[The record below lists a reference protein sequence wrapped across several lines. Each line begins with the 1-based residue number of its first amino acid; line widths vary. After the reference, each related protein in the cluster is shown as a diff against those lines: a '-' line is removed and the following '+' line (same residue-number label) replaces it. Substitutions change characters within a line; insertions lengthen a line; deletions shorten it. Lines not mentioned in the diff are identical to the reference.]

1 MVLDLGADERV
12 KDGEDMAAVFEHA
25 RENVA
30 QLGFTLGFAVPL
42 GKNRGGNLDVL
53 AEFFRGMPAQEQA
66 VEKCRF
72 PLRILQIHSDFGRQ
86 VGSHRRHRKNAVY
99 RKTFPRQVELGF
111 LCFRLVNSPAWAGHD
126 PGRLTSSNRHRMLK
140 GMGKLPK
147 SLASRTV
154 GRFLRFGM
162 LRGLRS
168 VEIDPDEFRQHL
180 ADKHNLWIPHFGRMR
195 DVPIEQLDAIAERLI
210 HNAQRVALAQGAGFG
225 LGGMIT
231 ILPDASL
238 LTIIALRLIQ
248 RLCLL
253 YGFEERESERRI
265 QMWLAAAG
273 AAGIDLG
280 KDLAEKQIAERLAP
294 RIAGRLAVRIGEE
307 SAEKWV
313 GRMVPLASSA
323 IGGAM
328 NYTFIRTWG
337 RRVQRHLREKHLTER
352 ATAAQTVQSSNTI
365 SIVRP

>member
-1 MVLDLGADERV
+1 
-12 KDGEDMAAVFEHA
+12 
-25 RENVA
+25 
-30 QLGFTLGFAVPL
+30 
-42 GKNRGGNLDVL
+42 
-53 AEFFRGMPAQEQA
+53 
-66 VEKCRF
+66 
-72 PLRILQIHSDFGRQ
+72 
-86 VGSHRRHRKNAVY
+86 
-99 RKTFPRQVELGF
+99 
-111 LCFRLVNSPAWAGHD
+111 
-126 PGRLTSSNRHRMLK
+126 MLK
-140 GMGKLPK
+140 AMGKLPN

-168 VEIDPDEFRQHL
+168 VEIDPDDFRQYL
-180 ADKHNLWIPHFGRMR
+180 ADKHSLWIPHFGRMR
-195 DVPIEQLDAIAERLI
+195 DVPIEQLDAIAEKLI
-210 HNAQRVALAQGAGFG
+210 HNAQRIALAQGAGFG

-294 RIAGRLAVRIGEE
+294 RIAGRLALRIGEE

-323 IGGAM
+323 IGGAL

-337 RRVQRHLREKHLTER
+337 RRVHRHLREKHLAER
-352 ATAAQTVQSSNTI
+352 AAAAQNVQAAKTI
-365 SIVRP
+365 SIR

>member
-1 MVLDLGADERV
+1 
-12 KDGEDMAAVFEHA
+12 
-25 RENVA
+25 
-30 QLGFTLGFAVPL
+30 
-42 GKNRGGNLDVL
+42 
-53 AEFFRGMPAQEQA
+53 
-66 VEKCRF
+66 
-72 PLRILQIHSDFGRQ
+72 
-86 VGSHRRHRKNAVY
+86 
-99 RKTFPRQVELGF
+99 
-111 LCFRLVNSPAWAGHD
+111 
-126 PGRLTSSNRHRMLK
+126 
-140 GMGKLPK
+140 MGKLPK

-162 LRGLRS
+162 LRGLRT
-168 VEIDPDEFRQHL
+168 VEIDPEDFRQYL

-280 KDLAEKQIAERLAP
+280 KDIAEKQIAERLAP

-323 IGGAM
+323 IGGAL

-337 RRVQRHLREKHLTER
+337 RRVHRHLREKHLTER
-352 ATAAQTVQSSNTI
+352 AAAAERAQFARTI
-365 SIVRP
+365 SIR

>member
-1 MVLDLGADERV
+1 
-12 KDGEDMAAVFEHA
+12 
-25 RENVA
+25 
-30 QLGFTLGFAVPL
+30 
-42 GKNRGGNLDVL
+42 
-53 AEFFRGMPAQEQA
+53 
-66 VEKCRF
+66 
-72 PLRILQIHSDFGRQ
+72 
-86 VGSHRRHRKNAVY
+86 
-99 RKTFPRQVELGF
+99 
-111 LCFRLVNSPAWAGHD
+111 
-126 PGRLTSSNRHRMLK
+126 
-140 GMGKLPK
+140 MGKLPK
-147 SLASRTV
+147 SLASRTF

-168 VEIDPDEFRQHL
+168 VEIDPEEFRQYL

-210 HNAQRVALAQGAGFG
+210 HNAQRIALAQGAGFG

-238 LTIIALRLIQ
+238 LTILSLRLIQ

-323 IGGAM
+323 IGGAL
-328 NYTFIRTWG
+328 NYTFVRIWG
-337 RRVQRHLREKHLTER
+337 RRVHRHLREKHLAER
-352 ATAAQTVQSSNTI
+352 DAAAAAAQNAKTI
-365 SIVRP
+365 SIR